1 MHLFTK
7 RFALVFTGVVGVGAI
22 AALTIGASFSLFSA
36 TSPGTSTTFT
46 AGTVSLNNQQSASC
60 PTASNLEPGDSGSC
74 AFTVNYGGSLPAYIG
89 AEATAS
95 GVLTSQ
101 LSLSINGTAQ
111 TSTNPVVIGSS
122 VGNAFNGA
130 DGPGPYTATVDYTLL
145 SSADNSYQGQSAV
158 VTVTFYAVQCSNN
171 LAGDAAAANEQCGVA
186 GPASWANSPGVLYNS
201 RIDYSAYQASLC
213 FYCIQMGEFG
223 NEINLANGGGTLSNV
238 VVDMANFDTTSAG
251 SMDITLNIYNPGT
264 GGVPGSLIATDEQ
277 SFGVPPAPH
286 GGYGSAYCTTGG
298 GAGDPTCGIANF
310 SITFN
315 NWGSYA
321 PVTLPGTVI
330 FGIQYNDAQ
339 NGLDGGVNV
348 QLSSETGPSQISV
361 GADTD
366 NGYVFTSLAS
376 IAENGYNN
384 TGGDVGPGEVTCSAV
399 STNFAQYPTATCDS
413 GNEGLAPYIPAVQFN
428 S

>member
-46 AGTVSLNNQQSASC
+46 AGTVTLNTPQSASC
-60 PTASNLEPGDSGSC
+60 PTATNLEPGDTGSC

-89 AEATAS
+89 AEATVS
-95 GVLTSQ
+95 GILSSQ
-101 LSLSINGTAQ
+101 LSLSINGTTQ
-111 TSTNPVVIGSS
+111 TSANPVVIGSS

-130 DGPGPYTATVDYTLL
+130 DGAGPYTATVDYTLS
-145 SSADNSYQGQSAV
+145 SSADNSYQGQTAV

-171 LAGDAAAANEQCGVA
+171 WADGAAANEQCA
-186 GPASWANSPGVLYNS
+186 APGPASWANSPGVLYNS
-201 RIDYSAYQASLC
+201 RIDSSTYQASLC

-223 NEINLANGGGTLSNV
+223 NEISLANGGGVLNNV
-238 VVDMANFDTTSAG
+238 VVDMANFDVNPAG

-264 GGVPGSLIATDEQ
+264 GGLPGTLIATDEQ
-277 SFGVPPAPH
+277 SFSVPAAPN
-286 GGYGSAYCTTGG
+286 GGYGSAYCTTGA

-310 SITFN
+310 NITFSD
-315 NWGSYA
+315 WGSYA

-339 NGLDGGVNV
+339 NSVDGGVNV
-348 QLSSETGPSQISV
+348 QLSSEFGPSQISV

-376 IAENGYNN
+376 SADGNGYDHAYN
-384 TGGDVGPGEVTCSAV
+384 DVGPGEVTCSAV
-399 STNFAQYPTATCDS
+399 STTFAQYPTATCDG